1 MINTTLF
8 KSTVKQGIIM
18 GLSFCLYTTLMWLTK
33 LDAVYLNIGQYF
45 DMAIII
51 LPILM
56 ILWAIRQENNRY
68 TVTIIQRITIA
79 IFVGAVSYLIYEPF
93 LYTYHNY
100 INPDWFTSVLNLKEI
115 DLNAVNTPQEA
126 IIETLQKMKD
136 LNASQ
141 SRLFTLSTAIPSVI
155 IIPTLIALISLIF
168 VKRKK

>member
-1 MINTTLF
+1 MINTTFF

-18 GLSFCLYTTLMWLTK
+18 GLSFCLYTTVMWLTK

-68 TVTIIQRITIA
+68 TVTIIQRIIIA

>member
-18 GLSFCLYTTLMWLTK
+18 GLSFCLYTTVMWLTK

-68 TVTIIQRITIA
+68 TVTIIQRIIIA

-115 DLNAVNTPQEA
+115 DLNAANTPQDV

-136 LNASQ
+136 SNASQ